1 MPFIKF
7 DYSVIDQNIIL
18 ANIIF
23 ANKTFEKVLLLSSAC
38 ACSLKHVSIHNSTLV
53 QKHVIENKACFQ
65 KHLREFEK
73 SNKIFDVVYTE
84 AAIGELTAKQH
95 DILRKAFELGYFDFP
110 RKADLHKL
118 AGLLGVAPASALQNL
133 RAATKKVI
141 QKYLD

>member
-7 DYSVIDQNIIL
+7 DYFVIDQNIIL

-23 ANKTFEKVLLLSSAC
+23 ANKTFEKALLISPAC
-38 ACSLKHVSIHNSTLV
+38 ACSLKHVSMHNGALV
-53 QKHVIENKACFQ
+53 QKHVIKDKACFQ

-73 SNKIFDVVYTE
+73 SNKVFDVIYTE
-84 AAIGELTAKQH
+84 ATTGELTAKQH
-95 DILRKAFELGYFDFP
+95 DILRKAFELGYYDFP

-118 AGLLGVAPASALQNL
+118 ANLLGVAPASALQNL